1 MTEPAPTI
9 AYASEAYE
17 APADRLLRHVV
28 AWTALV
34 LGGNALVTTAL
45 HAALAKGWVAS
56 PPNMS
61 WSLGTG
67 WGAVVLG
74 ANMLTNI
81 GLAVGAVLLLRRS
94 RASLAILR
102 ASVACSLV
110 LSVLGLA
117 MLIIGNPTYRSYWST
132 PAAAALYAI
141 QFLGGVWDEVLIV
154 LLTLPPLAR
163 RMVGSS

>member
-1 MTEPAPTI
+1 MTEPATTI

-17 APADRLLRHVV
+17 ASADRLLRHVV

-34 LGGNALVTTAL
+34 LGGNALITTGL
-45 HAALAKGWVAS
+45 HVALAKEWVAS
-56 PPNMS
+56 RPNMS

-81 GLAVGAVLLLRRS
+81 GLVAGAVLLLRRS

-110 LSVLGLA
+110 LTALGLA
-117 MLIIGNPTYRSYWST
+117 MLIIEDPTYRSYWKT
-132 PAAAALYAI
+132 PATAALYAI
-141 QFLGGVWDEVLIV
+141 QFLGGVWDEALIA

-163 RMVGSS
+163 RMVGSA